1 MIARQEFFPLA
12 RSFVWALAV
21 HVLMAL
27 LVILGTMNWTPFRQP
42 QPTGMTIEAVIVDTS
57 AIREKREE
65 AQKAAKAAERRKL
78 AEDRRAEQLEQQK
91 QREQQA
97 EAERLNEIERQK
109 QEAQKKRAA
118 EEDARKKREAADRLA
133 TLRMEREKK
142 LEEERLKQ
150 QQELEKVRQEAA
162 AAERK
167 RQLEAER
174 LKQLEAREKADAAEQ
189 QRRAEEAAKQQQQQ
203 AEAQEFRAGQEATLS
218 DNYKAAIQ
226 QQVTQNWLRPPT
238 AQTGLRCTLKIV
250 QIPGG
255 EVISASISGACNGDE
270 ATRRS
275 IVAAVERAGTL
286 PYRGFEKAF
295 QREIDFIF
303 VYDGD

>member
-1 MIARQEFFPLA
+1 MKTRQEFLPFASSL
-12 RSFVWALAV
+12 FWALAV

-27 LVILGTMNWTPFRQP
+27 LVILGTMNWEPFRQP

-65 AQKAAKAAERRKL
+65 ALKAAEAAERRKQ
-78 AEDRRAEQLEQQK
+78 AQERRAEELEQQK
-91 QREQQA
+91 QREQQV
-97 EAERLNEIERQK
+97 EAERLNEIEREK

-118 EEDARKKREAADRLA
+118 EEEARRKREAADRLS
-133 TLRMEREKK
+133 TLRMERERK

-174 LKQLEAREKADAAEQ
+174 LKQMEERERADAAEQ
-189 QRRAEEAAKQQQQQ
+189 QRKAEAAAQQQQQ
-203 AEAQEFRAGQEATLS
+203 EAEAREFRAGQEATLS
-218 DNYKAAIQ
+218 DNYVAAIQ
-226 QQVTQNWLRPPT
+226 ELVTQNWLRPPT

-255 EVISASISGACNGDE
+255 EVISAAISGACNGDE

-275 IVAAVERAGTL
+275 IIAAVERAGTL

-295 QREIDFIF
+295 KREIDFIF
-303 VYDGD
+303 IYDGD